1 MDISI
6 FFEPLN
12 LDNKDFSEGTM
23 GSSINFHNKSGF
35 PDVTGYNIAILGVN
49 EDRRSVGNKGCSK
62 APDSVRS
69 YFYKLFKGGRTPL
82 DIADL
87 GNINAG
93 HSVEDTYYALSS
105 AVSYLLKQNVVP
117 LIIGGGQ
124 DLTYANYLAYESLE
138 QTVNI
143 VSVDSSFDLGP
154 SDINLDSKSFLSEII
169 LHQPN
174 FLFNY
179 SNLGYQTYFVDQKL
193 VELMSKLNF
202 DAHRL
207 GQVRANIE
215 DAEPIVRNAD
225 ILSFDISSVRF
236 ADSPGCKLSTPNGF
250 YGEEACQI
258 ARYAGM
264 SDKLTS
270 IGFYEVNPEVDIN
283 NQTSHLVAQ
292 MMWYFI
298 EGYCNRKRDFP
309 VGEKAEYLKYRVS
322 IKDSKH
328 EIIFYKSNK
337 SDRWWMDVP
346 FPLNKQLK
354 YQRHHLVPCSYKD
367 YQTACNDEMPDRWWT
382 TYLKLS

>member
-12 LDNKDFSEGTM
+12 LENKDFLDGTL
-23 GSSINFHNKSGF
+23 GSSVNFHNKSGF
-35 PDVTGYNIAILGVN
+35 PDVTNHNIAILGVN
-49 EDRRSVGNKGCSK
+49 EDRRSVDNKGCSK

-69 YFYKLFKGGRTPL
+69 YFYKLFKGGNTPVN
-82 DIADL
+82 IADL

-105 AVSYLLKQNVVP
+105 AVSYLLKQNVIP

-124 DLTYANYLAYESLE
+124 DLTYANYLAYEKLE

-154 SDINLDSKSFLSEII
+154 VEETLDSRSYLSEII

-193 VELMSKLNF
+193 LELMSKLNF

-270 IGFYEVNPEVDIN
+270 IGFYEVNPGVDIN

-298 EGYCNRKRDFP
+298 EGYCNRKKDFP
-309 VGEKAEYLKYRVS
+309 VGEKAEYLKYRVA

-346 FPLNKQLK
+346 FPLNKLVK